1 MTDPGMAAETRVER
15 ANLWVVCAAQFLTLA
30 GMTAILPLIPLY
42 LQHIGVTE
50 RDAVR
55 YWTGILGSAP
65 FIVAVF
71 ATPVWG
77 SFADKV
83 GHKPMVVRS
92 VFGIAIATVGMGFA
106 STPLELLGWRAL
118 QGAVSGVFPAAV
130 ALLSS
135 STPSERVGRSLAILQ
150 SARAA
155 GSLCGPLLGGVL
167 ADLLGMRLLFFGVGA
182 LATVTALLCAFVLHE
197 PREHAG
203 AAGAGG
209 PVVSQRDLLAD
220 RATLGMLALLVLFQ
234 VMIMASW
241 PSLALFVEKIGVPR
255 ESVATTTGMVIFVAG
270 VPAMFISTA
279 WARLGTRYGVEPMML
294 VSLVLSGASYAAVGW
309 LVHRVEALFVLRLV
323 SGVSLA
329 GFVPLSFHWLGMRAP
344 ESARGR
350 MAGLASTAMMVGN
363 VIGPLLGGW
372 LAVHLD
378 LAATFYVPGAA
389 LAVIGLAFAAVSAV
403 REV

>member
-378 LAATFYVPGAA
+378 LAATFYVPGTA

>member
-1 MTDPGMAAETRVER
+1 MSSDTRVER

-42 LQHIGVTE
+42 LQHIGVVE

-65 FIVAVF
+65 FVVAVF
-71 ATPVWG
+71 ATPIWA

-92 VFGIAIATVGMGFA
+92 VFGIAIATVGMGF
-106 STPLELLGWRAL
+106 SGSPLALLGWRAL

-135 STPSERVGRSLAILQ
+135 STPPERVGRALAILQ

-155 GSLCGPLLGGVL
+155 GSLCGPLIGGLL

-182 LATVTALLCAFVLHE
+182 LATVTALACALVLSE
-197 PREHAG
+197 PREHAARAG
-203 AAGAGG
+203 TAAA
-209 PVVSQRDLLAD
+209 PVSQRDLLSD
-220 RATLGMLALLVLFQ
+220 RPTLAMLSLLVLFQ

-279 WARLGTRYGVEPMML
+279 WARLGTRFGVEPMML
-294 VSLVLSGASYAAVGW
+294 LSLVLSGASYAAVGW
-309 LVHRVEALFVLRLV
+309 LVHRVETLFVLRLL

-378 LAATFYVPGAA
+378 LAATFYVPGAT

-403 REV
+403 RNV

>member
-1 MTDPGMAAETRVER
+1 MSNQPGSER
-15 ANLWVVCAAQFLTLA
+15 ANLWIVCAAQFLTLA

-42 LQHIGVTE
+42 LQHIGVVE

-55 YWTGILGSAP
+55 YWTGVLGSAP

-71 ATPVWG
+71 ATPIWG
-77 SFADKV
+77 AFADRV

-106 STPLELLGWRAL
+106 SSPVALLGWRAL

-135 STPSERVGRSLAILQ
+135 STPQERVGRALAVLQ

-155 GSLCGPLLGGVL
+155 GSLCGPLIGGLL
-167 ADLLGMRLLFFGVGA
+167 ADLFGMRFLFFGVGA
-182 LATVTALLCAFVLHE
+182 LASVTAILCSLVLHE
-197 PREHAG
+197 PARPRAEESASAG
-203 AAGAGG
+203 RA
-209 PVVSQRDLLAD
+209 VSQRDLLAD
-220 RATLGMLALLVLFQ
+220 RPTLAMLALLVLFQ
-234 VMIMASW
+234 IMIMSSW

-255 ESVATTTGMVIFVAG
+255 DAVATTTGMVIFVAG

-279 WARLGTRYGVEPMML
+279 WARLGTRFGVEPMML
-294 VSLVLSGASYAAVGW
+294 LSLVLSGASYAAVGIF
-309 LVHRVEALFVLRLV
+309 VHRVETLFFLRLV
-323 SGVSLA
+323 TGVSLA
-329 GFVPLSFHWLGMRAP
+329 GFVPLAFHWMGMRAP

-350 MAGLASTAMMVGN
+350 MAGLASTAMMIGN

-372 LAVHLD
+372 LAVHVD

-389 LAVIGLAFAAVSAV
+389 LAVIGIAFAAVSAA
-403 REV
+403 RHA

>member
-1 MTDPGMAAETRVER
+1 MSAETRVER
-15 ANLWVVCAAQFLTLA
+15 ANLWAVCAAQFLTLA

-42 LQHIGVTE
+42 LQHIGVVE

-71 ATPVWG
+71 ATPIWG
-77 SFADKV
+77 AFADRV

-92 VFGIAIATVGMGFA
+92 VFGIALATVGMGA
-106 STPLELLGWRAL
+106 SGSPVALLGWRAL

-135 STPSERVGRSLAILQ
+135 STPPERVGRALAILQ

-155 GSLCGPLLGGVL
+155 GSLCGPLIGGLL
-167 ADLLGMRLLFFGVGA
+167 ADLLGMRRLFFGVGA
-182 LATVTALLCAFVLHE
+182 LATVTAVLCAVVLSE
-197 PREHAG
+197 PRGDEATRTG
-203 AAGAGG
+203 ASR
-209 PVVSQRDLLAD
+209 VSQWDLLAD
-220 RATLGMLALLVLFQ
+220 RPTLVMLVLLVLFQ

-241 PSLALFVEKIGVPR
+241 PSLALFVEKLGVPR

-279 WARLGTRYGVEPMML
+279 WARLGTRFGVEPMML
-294 VSLVLSGASYAAVGW
+294 LSLVLAGVSYAAVGW
-309 LVHRVEALFVLRLV
+309 LAHRVETLFVLRLL

-372 LAVHLD
+372 LAVHFD
-378 LAATFYVPGAA
+378 LAATFYVPGAT
-389 LAVIGLAFAAVSAV
+389 LAVVGFAFAAVSAV
-403 REV
+403 RNV

>member
-1 MTDPGMAAETRVER
+1 MSADTRVER

-42 LQHIGVTE
+42 LQHIGVVE

-65 FIVAVF
+65 FVVAVF
-71 ATPVWG
+71 ATPIWG

-92 VFGIAIATVGMGFA
+92 VFGIAIATVGMGF
-106 STPLELLGWRAL
+106 SGSPLALLGWRAL

-135 STPSERVGRSLAILQ
+135 STPPERVGRALAILQ

-155 GSLCGPLLGGVL
+155 GSLCGPLIGGLL

-182 LATVTALLCAFVLHE
+182 LATVTALACAFVLSE
-197 PREHAG
+197 PRAPAART
-203 AAGAGG
+203 AAGTA
-209 PVVSQRDLLAD
+209 PVSQWDLLAD
-220 RATLGMLALLVLFQ
+220 RPTLVMLSLLVLFQ

-241 PSLALFVEKIGVPR
+241 PSLALFVEKLGVPR
-255 ESVATTTGMVIFVAG
+255 DSVATTTGMVIFVAG

-279 WARLGTRYGVEPMML
+279 WARLGTRFGVEPMML
-294 VSLVLSGASYAAVGW
+294 LSLVLSGASYAAVGW
-309 LVHRVEALFVLRLV
+309 LVHRVETLFVLRLL

-378 LAATFYVPGAA
+378 LAATFYVPGAI
-389 LAVIGLAFAAVSAV
+389 LAAVGLAFAAVSAV
-403 REV
+403 RSV

>member
-1 MTDPGMAAETRVER
+1 MSSETRVER

-71 ATPVWG
+71 ATPIWG

-106 STPLELLGWRAL
+106 STPLSLLGWRAL

-135 STPSERVGRSLAILQ
+135 STPAARVGRSLAILQ

-155 GSLCGPLLGGVL
+155 GSLCGPLIGGVL

-197 PREHAG
+197 PRDDAAASDGG
-203 AAGAGG
+203 AAR
-209 PVVSQRDLLAD
+209 VSQWDLLAD
-220 RATLGMLALLVLFQ
+220 RPTLGMLALLVLFQ

-255 ESVATTTGMVIFVAG
+255 DSVATTTGMVIFVAG

-279 WARLGTRYGVEPMML
+279 WARLGTRFGVEPMML
-294 VSLVLSGASYAAVGW
+294 LSLVLSGTSYAAVGW
-309 LVHRVEALFVLRLV
+309 LVHRVETLFVLRLL

-389 LAVIGLAFAAVSAV
+389 LAVIGLAFAAVSAA
-403 REV
+403 RAA

>member
-1 MTDPGMAAETRVER
+1 MSVETRVER

-71 ATPVWG
+71 ATPIWG

-92 VFGIAIATVGMGFA
+92 VFGIAVATVGMGFA
-106 STPLELLGWRAL
+106 GTPLELLGWRAL

-135 STPSERVGRSLAILQ
+135 STPAARVGRSLAILQ

-155 GSLCGPLLGGVL
+155 GSLCGPLIGGVL
-167 ADLLGMRLLFFGVGA
+167 ADVLGMRLLFFGVGA
-182 LATVTALLCAFVLHE
+182 LATITALLCAFVLHE
-197 PREHAG
+197 PREHAD
-203 AAGAGG
+203 ARRAGG
-209 PVVSQRDLLAD
+209 PVVSQWDLLAD
-220 RATLGMLALLVLFQ
+220 RSTLGMLTLLVLFQ

-255 ESVATTTGMVIFVAG
+255 ESVATTTGLVIFVAG

-279 WARLGTRYGVEPMML
+279 WARLGTRFGVEPMML
-294 VSLVLSGASYAAVGW
+294 LSLVLSGASYAAVGW
-309 LVHRVEALFVLRLV
+309 LVHRVETLFVLRLI

-403 REV
+403 RSV

>member
-1 MTDPGMAAETRVER
+1 
-15 ANLWVVCAAQFLTLA
+15 
-30 GMTAILPLIPLY
+30 MTAILPLIPLY

-55 YWTGILGSAP
+55 YWTGVLGSAP

-71 ATPVWG
+71 ATPIWG

-106 STPLELLGWRAL
+106 TTPLTLLGWRAL

-135 STPSERVGRSLAILQ
+135 STPAARVGRSLAILQ

-155 GSLCGPLLGGVL
+155 GSLCGPLIGGVL

-182 LATVTALLCAFVLHE
+182 LATVTAVLCAFVLHE
-197 PREHAG
+197 PSDDAAKSGSG
-203 AAGAGG
+203 AA
-209 PVVSQRDLLAD
+209 PVSQWDLLAD
-220 RATLGMLALLVLFQ
+220 RSTLGMLVLLVLFQ

-255 ESVATTTGMVIFVAG
+255 DSVATTTGMVIFVAG

-279 WARLGTRYGVEPMML
+279 WARLGTRFGVEPMML
-294 VSLVLSGASYAAVGW
+294 LSLILSGTSYAAVGW
-309 LVHRVEALFVLRLV
+309 LVHRVETLFVLRLL

-389 LAVIGLAFAAVSAV
+389 LAVIGLAFAAVSAA
-403 REV
+403 RAA

>member
-1 MTDPGMAAETRVER
+1 MSVETRVER

-71 ATPVWG
+71 ATPIWG

-106 STPLELLGWRAL
+106 GTPLELLGWRAL

-135 STPSERVGRSLAILQ
+135 STPAARVGRSLAILQ

-155 GSLCGPLLGGVL
+155 GSLCGPLIGGVL
-167 ADLLGMRLLFFGVGA
+167 ADVLGMRLLFFGVGA
-182 LATVTALLCAFVLHE
+182 LSTVTALLCAFVLHE
-197 PREHAG
+197 PREDAD
-203 AAGAGG
+203 ARRAGG

-220 RATLGMLALLVLFQ
+220 RATFGMLVLLVLFQ

-255 ESVATTTGMVIFVAG
+255 ESVATTTGLVIFVAG

-279 WARLGTRYGVEPMML
+279 WARLGTRFGVEPMML
-294 VSLVLSGASYAAVGW
+294 LSLVLSGASYAAVGW
-309 LVHRVEALFVLRLV
+309 LVHRVETLFVLRLV

-403 REV
+403 RSV

>member
-1 MTDPGMAAETRVER
+1 MSAETRVER

-71 ATPVWG
+71 ATPIWG

-92 VFGIAIATVGMGFA
+92 VFGIAIATCGMGFA

-135 STPSERVGRSLAILQ
+135 STPAERVGRSLAILQ

-155 GSLCGPLLGGVL
+155 GSLCGPLIGGVL
-167 ADLLGMRLLFFGVGA
+167 ADVLGMRLLFFGVGA
-182 LATVTALLCAFVLHE
+182 LSTVTALLCAFVLHE
-197 PREHAG
+197 PREQAE
-203 AAGAGG
+203 ARRAGG
-209 PVVSQRDLLAD
+209 PVVSQRHLLAD
-220 RATLGMLALLVLFQ
+220 RATLGMLTLLVLFQ

-241 PSLALFVEKIGVPR
+241 PSLALFVEKIGVAR
-255 ESVATTTGMVIFVAG
+255 ESVATTTGLVIFVAG

-279 WARLGTRYGVEPMML
+279 WARLGTRFGVEPMML
-294 VSLVLSGASYAAVGW
+294 LSLVLSGASYAAVGW
-309 LVHRVEALFVLRLV
+309 LVHRVETLFVLRLI

-389 LAVIGLAFAAVSAV
+389 LALIGLAFAAVSAV
-403 REV
+403 RSV

>member
-1 MTDPGMAAETRVER
+1 MSAETRVER

-71 ATPVWG
+71 ATPIWG

-135 STPSERVGRSLAILQ
+135 STPAERVGRSLAILQ

-155 GSLCGPLLGGVL
+155 GSLCGPLIGGVL

-197 PREHAG
+197 PADHAAGGKSG
-203 AAGAGG
+203 AAA
-209 PVVSQRDLLAD
+209 VSQRDLLAD
-220 RATLGMLALLVLFQ
+220 RPTLGMLSLLVLFQ

-294 VSLVLSGASYAAVGW
+294 LSLVLSGASYAAVGW
-309 LVHRVEALFVLRLV
+309 LVHRVETLFVLRLV

-389 LAVIGLAFAAVSAV
+389 LALIGLAFAGVSAA
-403 REV
+403 RAA

>member
-1 MTDPGMAAETRVER
+1 MPADGSTESRSER
-15 ANLWVVCAAQFLTLA
+15 ANLWIVCAAQFLTLA

-42 LQHIGVTE
+42 LQHIGVVE

-55 YWTGILGSAP
+55 YWTGVLGSAP

-71 ATPVWG
+71 ATPIWG
-77 SFADKV
+77 SFADRV

-106 STPLELLGWRAL
+106 GSPLSLLGWRAL

-135 STPSERVGRSLAILQ
+135 STPPARVGRALAILQ

-155 GSLCGPLLGGVL
+155 GSLCGPLIGGVL
-167 ADLLGMRLLFFGVGA
+167 ADLVGMRFLFFGVGA
-182 LATVTALLCAFVLHE
+182 LASVTAILCALVLHE
-197 PREHAG
+197 PPRAVQGGSGSAG
-203 AAGAGG
+203 AR
-209 PVVSQRDLLAD
+209 VRQLDLLAD
-220 RATLGMLALLVLFQ
+220 RPTLAMLALLVLFQ

-241 PSLALFVEKIGVPR
+241 PSLALFVEKLGVPR
-255 ESVATTTGMVIFVAG
+255 DAVATTTGLVIFVAG

-279 WARLGTRYGVEPMML
+279 WARLGSRFGVEPMML
-294 VSLVLSGASYAAVGW
+294 TSLVLSGVAYAAVGF
-309 LVHRVEALFVLRLV
+309 LVHRVETLFVLRLL
-323 SGVSLA
+323 SGVALA
-329 GFVPLSFHWLGMRAP
+329 GFVPLSFHWMGMRAP

-350 MAGLASTAMMVGN
+350 MAGLASTAMMIGN

-372 LAVHLD
+372 LAVHVD
-378 LAATFYVPGAA
+378 LAATFYVPGVA
-389 LAVIGLAFAAVSAV
+389 LALIGVAFATLSAV
-403 REV
+403 RSA

>member
-1 MTDPGMAAETRVER
+1 MSTSAHTER

-42 LQHIGVTE
+42 LQDVGVVE

-55 YWTGILGSAP
+55 YWTGVLGSAP

-77 SFADKV
+77 HFADRV

-92 VFGIAIATVGMGFA
+92 VFGIAIATIGMGFA
-106 STPLELLGWRAL
+106 RTPLSLLGWRAL

-130 ALLSS
+130 ALLST
-135 STPSERVGRSLAILQ
+135 STPTARVGRALAILQ

-155 GSLCGPLLGGVL
+155 GSLCGPLIGGVL
-167 ADLLGMRLLFFGVGA
+167 ADLVGMRFLFFAVGA
-182 LATVTALLCAFVLHE
+182 LSAATGLACAFVLDE
-197 PREHAG
+197 PERVGAAQAG
-203 AAGAGG
+203 AHDR
-209 PVVSQRDLLAD
+209 VRLTQLLQD
-220 RATLGMLALLVLFQ
+220 RPTLALLALVILFQ

-241 PSLALFVEKIGVPR
+241 PTLALFVEKLGVPR
-255 ESVATTTGMVIFVAG
+255 DAVATTTGLVIFVAG
-270 VPAMFISTA
+270 VPAMFISTL
-279 WARLGTRYGVEPMML
+279 WARLGSRLGVETTML
-294 VSLVLSGASYAAVGW
+294 MSLVLSGASYAAVGVLAW
-309 LVHRVEALFVLRLV
+309 RVEALFVLRTI

-329 GFVPLSFHWLGMRAP
+329 GFIPLVFQLIGMRAP

-350 MAGLASTAMMVGN
+350 MAGLASTAMMIGN

-372 LAVHLD
+372 LAVHAG
-378 LAATFYVPGAA
+378 LAATFYVPGVAVA
-389 LAVIGLAFAAVSAV
+389 LVGIAFAAASAA
-403 REV
+403 RSA

>member
-1 MTDPGMAAETRVER
+1 MTTEPRTER

-42 LQHIGVTE
+42 LQDIGVVE

-77 SFADKV
+77 AFADRF

-106 STPLELLGWRAL
+106 SSPLALLGWRGL

-135 STPSERVGRSLAILQ
+135 STPPPRVGRALAILQ

-155 GSLCGPLLGGVL
+155 GSLCGPLIGGVL
-167 ADLLGMRLLFFGVGA
+167 ADLLGMRLLFFGVGT
-182 LATVTALLCAFVLHE
+182 LATLTAVLCTLVLHE
-197 PREHAG
+197 PAR
-203 AAGAGG
+203 AGG
-209 PVVSQRDLLAD
+209 ADSAAASRREVRQRDLLAD
-220 RATLGMLALLVLFQ
+220 RPTLAMLTLLVLFQ

-241 PSLALFVEKIGVPR
+241 PSLALFVEKLGVSR
-255 ESVATTTGMVIFVAG
+255 DAVATTTGLVIFVAG

-279 WARLGTRYGVEPMML
+279 WARLGTKFGVERMML
-294 VSLVLSGASYAAVGW
+294 TSLILSGLSYAAVGFFA
-309 LVHRVEALFVLRLV
+309 HRVEVLFGLRLI

-329 GFVPLSFHWLGMRAP
+329 GFVPLSFHWMGMRAP
-344 ESARGR
+344 ENARGR

-372 LAVHLD
+372 LAVHLE
-378 LAATFYVPGAA
+378 LAATFYVPGTA
-389 LAVIGLAFAAVSAV
+389 LALIGIAFAAVSAV
-403 REV
+403 RRA

>member
-1 MTDPGMAAETRVER
+1 MTESHVER

-42 LQHIGVTE
+42 LQHIGVVE

-55 YWTGILGSAP
+55 YWTGILGAAP

-77 SFADKV
+77 SFADRL

-92 VFGIAIATVGMGFA
+92 VFGIAIATIGMGFA
-106 STPLELLGWRAL
+106 STPMALLGWRAL

-130 ALLSS
+130 SLLSS
-135 STPSERVGRSLAILQ
+135 STPQPRVGRALAILQ

-155 GSLCGPLLGGVL
+155 GSLCGPLIGGVL

-182 LATVTALLCAFVLHE
+182 LATITAVLCAVVLRE
-197 PREHAG
+197 PPRSVPD
-203 AAGAGG
+203 AATAAERD
-209 PVVSQRDLLAD
+209 VSQRELLAD
-220 RATLGMLALLVLFQ
+220 GPTLVLLGLLVLFQ
-234 VMIMASW
+234 VMVMASW
-241 PSLALFVEKIGVPR
+241 PTLALFVERIGVPR
-255 ESVATTTGMVIFVAG
+255 ESVATTTGLVIFVAG

-279 WARLGTRYGVEPMML
+279 WARLGARFGVEPMML
-294 VSLVLSGASYAAVGW
+294 VSLVLSGASYAAVGF
-309 LVHRVEALFVLRLV
+309 LVNGVKSLMALRLV

-329 GFVPLSFHWLGMRAP
+329 GFVPLSFHWIGMRGP
-344 ESARGR
+344 ERARGR

-372 LAVHLD
+372 LAVHLE
-378 LAATFYVPGAA
+378 LASTFYVPGTAVALIGIVFAGLSAA
-389 LAVIGLAFAAVSAV
+389 RRA
-403 REV
+403 

>member
-1 MTDPGMAAETRVER
+1 MSVDPRVER

-65 FIVAVF
+65 FVVAVF
-71 ATPVWG
+71 ATPIWG
-77 SFADKV
+77 SFADRV

-92 VFGIAIATVGMGFA
+92 VFGIAIATVGMGFSGSPVA
-106 STPLELLGWRAL
+106 LLGWRAL

-135 STPSERVGRSLAILQ
+135 STPPERAGRALAILQ

-155 GSLCGPLLGGVL
+155 GSLCGPLIGGLL

-182 LATVTALLCAFVLHE
+182 LATVTALLCAVVLSE
-197 PREHAG
+197 PRDHAVRSG
-203 AAGAGG
+203 KDTAS
-209 PVVSQRDLLAD
+209 VSQRDLLAD

-234 VMIMASW
+234 VMIMSSW

-279 WARLGTRYGVEPMML
+279 WARLGTRFGVEPMML
-294 VSLVLSGASYAAVGW
+294 LSLVLSGASYAAVGW
-309 LVHRVEALFVLRLV
+309 LVHRVETLFVLRLL

-403 REV
+403 RNV

>member
-1 MTDPGMAAETRVER
+1 MSSEPRTER
-15 ANLWVVCAAQFLTLA
+15 ANLWIVCAAQFLTLA

-42 LQHIGVTE
+42 LQHIGVVE

-77 SFADKV
+77 SFADRV

-106 STPLELLGWRAL
+106 GSPLALLGWRGL

-135 STPSERVGRSLAILQ
+135 STPPERVGRALAVLQ

-155 GSLCGPLLGGVL
+155 GSLCGPLIGGVL
-167 ADLLGMRLLFFGVGA
+167 ADLLGMRFLFFGVGG
-182 LATVTALLCAFVLHE
+182 LAAVTAVLCAFVLHE
-197 PREHAG
+197 PARASAPGHGDAG
-203 AAGAGG
+203 RQ
-209 PVVSQRDLLAD
+209 VSQRELLTD
-220 RATLGMLALLVLFQ
+220 RPTLAMLALLVLFQ

-241 PSLALFVEKIGVPR
+241 PSLALFVEKLGVAR
-255 ESVATTTGMVIFVAG
+255 DAVATTTGLVIFVAG

-279 WARLGTRYGVEPMML
+279 WARLGSRFGVEPMML
-294 VSLVLSGASYAAVGW
+294 TSLVLSGVAYAAVGF
-309 LVHRVEALFVLRLV
+309 LVHRVETLFVLRLL
-323 SGVSLA
+323 SGVALA
-329 GFVPLSFHWLGMRAP
+329 GFVPLAFHWMGMRAP

-350 MAGLASTAMMVGN
+350 MAGLASTAMMIGN

-372 LAVHLD
+372 LAVHVD
-378 LAATFYVPGAA
+378 LAATFYVPGTA
-389 LAVIGLAFAAVSAV
+389 LALIGVAFAAVSAA
-403 REV
+403 RNA

>member
-1 MTDPGMAAETRVER
+1 MSTEPRTER
-15 ANLWVVCAAQFLTLA
+15 ANLWIVCAAQFLTLA

-42 LQHIGVTE
+42 LQHIGVVE

-77 SFADKV
+77 AFADRV

-106 STPLELLGWRAL
+106 GSPLALLGWRGL

-135 STPSERVGRSLAILQ
+135 STPPERVGRALAVLQ

-155 GSLCGPLLGGVL
+155 GSLCGPLIGGVL
-167 ADLLGMRLLFFGVGA
+167 ADLLGMRFLFFGVGG
-182 LATVTALLCAFVLHE
+182 LAAVTALLCAFVLHE
-197 PREHAG
+197 PARAS
-203 AAGAGG
+203 AAGRGEAGRA
-209 PVVSQRDLLAD
+209 VSQRDLLTD
-220 RATLGMLALLVLFQ
+220 RPTLAMLVLLVLFQ
-234 VMIMASW
+234 VMIMSSW
-241 PSLALFVEKIGVPR
+241 PSLALFVEKLGVAR
-255 ESVATTTGMVIFVAG
+255 DSVATTTGLVIFVAG

-279 WARLGTRYGVEPMML
+279 WARLGTRFGVEPMML
-294 VSLVLSGASYAAVGW
+294 TSLVLSGVAYAAVGF
-309 LVHRVEALFVLRLV
+309 LVHRVETLFVLRLL
-323 SGVSLA
+323 SGVALA
-329 GFVPLSFHWLGMRAP
+329 GFVPLAFHWMGMRAP

-350 MAGLASTAMMVGN
+350 MAGLASTAMMIGN

-372 LAVHLD
+372 LAVHVD
-378 LAATFYVPGAA
+378 LAATFYVPGTA
-389 LAVIGLAFAAVSAV
+389 LALIGVAFAAVSAA
-403 REV
+403 RNA

>member
-1 MTDPGMAAETRVER
+1 MAAETRVER

>member
-1 MTDPGMAAETRVER
+1 MSAETRVER
-15 ANLWVVCAAQFLTLA
+15 ANLWAVCAAQFLTLA
-30 GMTAILPLIPLY
+30 GMTAVLPLIPLY
-42 LQHIGVTE
+42 LQHIGVVE

-71 ATPVWG
+71 ATPIWG
-77 SFADKV
+77 AFADRV

-92 VFGIAIATVGMGFA
+92 VFGIALATVGMGVSGSPVA
-106 STPLELLGWRAL
+106 LLGWRAL

-130 ALLSS
+130 ALLAS
-135 STPSERVGRSLAILQ
+135 STLPERVGRALAILQ

-155 GSLCGPLLGGVL
+155 GSLCGPLIGGLL

-182 LATVTALLCAFVLHE
+182 VAAVSALACAFVLSE
-197 PREHAG
+197 PRDHAVRT
-203 AAGAGG
+203 AAGTA
-209 PVVSQRDLLAD
+209 PVSQRDLLSD
-220 RATLGMLALLVLFQ
+220 RPTLVMLSLLVLFQ

-241 PSLALFVEKIGVPR
+241 PSLALFVENLGVPR

-279 WARLGTRYGVEPMML
+279 WARLGTRFGVEPMML
-294 VSLVLSGASYAAVGW
+294 LSLVLSGASYAAVGW
-309 LVHRVEALFVLRLV
+309 LAHRVETLFVLRLL

-372 LAVHLD
+372 LAVHFD
-378 LAATFYVPGAA
+378 LAATFYVPGAT
-389 LAVIGLAFAAVSAV
+389 LAVVGLAFAAVSAV
-403 REV
+403 RNV

>member
-71 ATPVWG
+71 ATPIWG

>member
-1 MTDPGMAAETRVER
+1 MSAETRVER

-71 ATPVWG
+71 ATPIWG

-135 STPSERVGRSLAILQ
+135 STPTERVGRSLAILQ

-155 GSLCGPLLGGVL
+155 GSLCGPLIGGVL

-197 PREHAG
+197 PREHAD
-203 AAGAGG
+203 ASKAGG
-209 PVVSQRDLLAD
+209 PVVSQWDLLSD
-220 RATLGMLALLVLFQ
+220 RATLGMLTLLVLFQ

-279 WARLGTRYGVEPMML
+279 WARLGSRFGVEPMML

-309 LVHRVEALFVLRLV
+309 LVHRVETLFVLRLV

-372 LAVHLD
+372 LAVHMD

-389 LAVIGLAFAAVSAV
+389 LAVIGLAFAAVTALRDV
-403 REV
+403 

>member
-1 MTDPGMAAETRVER
+1 MSAETRVER

-71 ATPVWG
+71 ATPIWG

-135 STPSERVGRSLAILQ
+135 STPTERVGRSLAILQ

-155 GSLCGPLLGGVL
+155 GSLCGPLIGGVL

-197 PREHAG
+197 PREHADG
-203 AAGAGG
+203 SLAGG
-209 PVVSQRDLLAD
+209 PVVSQWDLLAD
-220 RATLGMLALLVLFQ
+220 RPTLGMLTLLVLFQ

-241 PSLALFVEKIGVPR
+241 PSLALFVEKLGVPR

-279 WARLGTRYGVEPMML
+279 WARLGSRYGVEPMML
-294 VSLVLSGASYAAVGW
+294 VSLILSGASYAAVGW
-309 LVHRVEALFVLRLV
+309 LVHRVETLFVLRLV

-378 LAATFYVPGAA
+378 LAATFYVPGAV
-389 LAVIGLAFAAVSAV
+389 LAVIGLAFAAVTAL

>member
-1 MTDPGMAAETRVER
+1 MSSDTRVER

-50 RDAVR
+50 RDSVR

-71 ATPVWG
+71 ATPIWG

-106 STPLELLGWRAL
+106 STPLSLLGWRAL

-135 STPSERVGRSLAILQ
+135 STPAARVGRSLAILQ

-155 GSLCGPLLGGVL
+155 GSLCGPLIGGVL

-197 PREHAG
+197 PTDPAAASDGG
-203 AAGAGG
+203 AAR
-209 PVVSQRDLLAD
+209 VSQWDLLAD
-220 RATLGMLALLVLFQ
+220 RPTLGMLTLLVLFQ

-255 ESVATTTGMVIFVAG
+255 DSVATTTGMVIFVAG

-279 WARLGTRYGVEPMML
+279 WARLGTRFGVEPMML
-294 VSLVLSGASYAAVGW
+294 LSLILSGTSYAAVGW
-309 LVHRVEALFVLRLV
+309 LVHRVETLFVLRLV

-389 LAVIGLAFAAVSAV
+389 LAVIGLAFAAVSAA
-403 REV
+403 RAA

>member
-1 MTDPGMAAETRVER
+1 MSAETRVER

-71 ATPVWG
+71 ATPIWG

-92 VFGIAIATVGMGFA
+92 VFGIAIATCGMGFA

-135 STPSERVGRSLAILQ
+135 STPAERVGRSLAILQ

-155 GSLCGPLLGGVL
+155 GSLCGPLIGGVL
-167 ADLLGMRLLFFGVGA
+167 ADVLGMRLLFFGVGA
-182 LATVTALLCAFVLHE
+182 LSTVTALLCAFVLHE
-197 PREHAG
+197 PHDQ
-203 AAGAGG
+203 AAARRAGG
-209 PVVSQRDLLAD
+209 PVVSQRHLLAD
-220 RATLGMLALLVLFQ
+220 RATLGMLTLLVLFQ

-241 PSLALFVEKIGVPR
+241 PSLALFVEKIGVAR
-255 ESVATTTGMVIFVAG
+255 ESVATTTGLVIFVAG

-279 WARLGTRYGVEPMML
+279 WARLGTRFGVEPMML
-294 VSLVLSGASYAAVGW
+294 LSLVLSGASYAAVGW
-309 LVHRVEALFVLRLV
+309 LVHRVETLFVLRLI

-403 REV
+403 RSV

>member
-1 MTDPGMAAETRVER
+1 
-15 ANLWVVCAAQFLTLA
+15 
-30 GMTAILPLIPLY
+30 
-42 LQHIGVTE
+42 
-50 RDAVR
+50 
-55 YWTGILGSAP
+55 
-65 FIVAVF
+65 
-71 ATPVWG
+71 
-77 SFADKV
+77 
-83 GHKPMVVRS
+83 MVVRS

-106 STPLELLGWRAL
+106 STPLSLLGWRAL

-135 STPSERVGRSLAILQ
+135 STPAARVGRSLAILQ

-155 GSLCGPLLGGVL
+155 GSLCGPLIGGVL

-197 PREHAG
+197 PSADAASSDSG
-203 AAGAGG
+203 AAR
-209 PVVSQRDLLAD
+209 VSQWDLLAD
-220 RATLGMLALLVLFQ
+220 RPTLGMLALLVLFQ

-255 ESVATTTGMVIFVAG
+255 DSVATTTGMVIFVAG

-279 WARLGTRYGVEPMML
+279 WARLGTRFGVEPMML
-294 VSLVLSGASYAAVGW
+294 LSLVLSGTSYAAVGW
-309 LVHRVEALFVLRLV
+309 LVHRVETLFVLRLL

-389 LAVIGLAFAAVSAV
+389 LAVIGLAFAAVSAA
-403 REV
+403 RAA